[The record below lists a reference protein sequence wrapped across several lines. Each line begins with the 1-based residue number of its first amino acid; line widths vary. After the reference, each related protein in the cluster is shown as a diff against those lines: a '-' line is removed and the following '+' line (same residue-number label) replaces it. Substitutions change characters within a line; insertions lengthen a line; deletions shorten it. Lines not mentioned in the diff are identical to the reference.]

1 MSAHR
6 VLLQCSGDFEIAT
19 NCVDIDLIWSFSTT
33 FCGHYWVQYRE
44 VLFMNY
50 MYLKTKGAWSRSKHC
65 PVPRPKAECSFCKV
79 DLLIGRVR
87 RSWFLQCCETEVYC
101 QKQSIML
108 FIYCVIIPMKSCDCY
123 SIIFAMS
130 VTDKSWLNLNLK
142 VVLRM
147 LLRMCLSLFFF
158 LFFLNYKMEINSEH
172 FILHDFLHIGET
184 FNRVKC
190 LKYLYKTVKGELEIP
205 NWVKE
210 VYVVI
215 LWNWTK
221 STSKTISFLCARSV
235 KLFME

>member
-19 NCVDIDLIWSFSTT
+19 NCVDIDLIWSFLTT
-33 FCGHYWVQYRE
+33 FCGHSWVQYRE

-50 MYLKTKGAWSRSKHC
+50 MYLKTKGAWSWSKHC

-147 LLRMCLSLFFF
+147 LLRMCLSLSFFF
-158 LFFLNYKMEINSEH
+158 YFFFSITKWRSIQSTLYCMI
-172 FILHDFLHIGET
+172 FYILERHLI
-184 FNRVKC
+184 V
-190 LKYLYKTVKGELEIP
+190 
-205 NWVKE
+205 
-210 VYVVI
+210 
-215 LWNWTK
+215 
-221 STSKTISFLCARSV
+221 
-235 KLFME
+235 

>member
-19 NCVDIDLIWSFSTT
+19 NCVDIDLIWSFLTT

-101 QKQSIML
+101 QKQSNAIYLLCYHSNEILWLL
-108 FIYCVIIPMKSCDCY
+108 FNYFCY
-123 SIIFAMS
+123 ECNWQI
-130 VTDKSWLNLNLK
+130 
-142 VVLRM
+142 VV
-147 LLRMCLSLFFF
+147 
-158 LFFLNYKMEINSEH
+158 
-172 FILHDFLHIGET
+172 
-184 FNRVKC
+184 
-190 LKYLYKTVKGELEIP
+190 ELEL
-205 NWVKE
+205 E
-210 VYVVI
+210 
-215 LWNWTK
+215 
-221 STSKTISFLCARSV
+221 SCA
-235 KLFME
+235 

>member
-1 MSAHR
+1 MGLKTRDILCRSRIFYRDQGLVFLMSAHR
-6 VLLQCSGDFEIAT
+6 VLLQCSGDFENAT
-19 NCVDIDLIWSFSTT
+19 NCVDIDLIWSFLTT

-44 VLFMNY
+44 VLFKNY

-130 VTDKSWLNLNLK
+130 VTDNSWLNLNLK

-147 LLRMCLSLFFF
+147 LLRMCLSFFF
-158 LFFLNYKMEINSEH
+158 FSFF
-172 FILHDFLHIGET
+172 F
-184 FNRVKC
+184 
-190 LKYLYKTVKGELEIP
+190 
-205 NWVKE
+205 
-210 VYVVI
+210 
-215 LWNWTK
+215 
-221 STSKTISFLCARSV
+221 
-235 KLFME
+235 

>member
-1 MSAHR
+1 M
-6 VLLQCSGDFEIAT
+6 VTIECNTGKCS
-19 NCVDIDLIWSFSTT
+19 SK
-33 FCGHYWVQYRE
+33 
-44 VLFMNY
+44 NY

-130 VTDKSWLNLNLK
+130 VTDKSWLNLNLE

-147 LLRMCLSLFFF
+147 LLRMCLSLFF
-158 LFFLNYKMEINSEH
+158 LSFFFKLQNGDQ
-172 FILHDFLHIGET
+172 F
-184 FNRVKC
+184 RA
-190 LKYLYKTVKGELEIP
+190 LYIA
-205 NWVKE
+205 WF
-210 VYVVI
+210 
-215 LWNWTK
+215 
-221 STSKTISFLCARSV
+221 STYWRDI
-235 KLFME
+235 

>member
-19 NCVDIDLIWSFSTT
+19 NCVDIDLIWSFLTT

-65 PVPRPKAECSFCKV
+65 PVPRPRPSALSAKLICWLEEWGDPDFYSAVRQKYIVKNKV
-79 DLLIGRVR
+79 
-87 RSWFLQCCETEVYC
+87 
-101 QKQSIML
+101 ML

-158 LFFLNYKMEINSEH
+158 SFFFKLQNGDQ
-172 FILHDFLHIGET
+172 F
-184 FNRVKC
+184 RA
-190 LKYLYKTVKGELEIP
+190 LYIA
-205 NWVKE
+205 WF
-210 VYVVI
+210 
-215 LWNWTK
+215 
-221 STSKTISFLCARSV
+221 STYWRDI
-235 KLFME
+235 